1 MRSSLSFLRGG
12 FIRLRVERRKK
23 KKKTLY
29 NIRRPCSRDE
39 KTQWGFG
46 SGDALH
52 ANSFMHSEALCS
64 LMKAELINLFL
75 FSRTFPHP
83 PPPPFNAQL
92 SLLPLFS
99 EGETRPP
106 MGLRDESRSSAVSH
120 VPVTGRGRPQS
131 PTAAKPHPRILK
143 DYAGQRLQKL

>member
-83 PPPPFNAQL
+83 PHHHHLML
-92 SLLPLFS
+92 SCLYCLCSP
-99 EGETRPP
+99 R
-106 MGLRDESRSSAVSH
+106 VK
-120 VPVTGRGRPQS
+120 RGRRWDCGTRVVPLPS
-131 PTAAKPHPRILK
+131 HMFPSRGEADLK
-143 DYAGQRLQKL
+143 ARLQRSHILGY